1 LIDGNPSVS
10 LDISTA
16 AVRFV
21 LGLCEQPEPVVQG
34 GERTG
39 AQCIAEAVE
48 HGLLER
54 LGNADWVTCGACYDD
69 HDAPVEFDSTT
80 KRYAH
85 FCAEA
90 GYVQVEVE
98 RLHRFGVNFPRLID
112 ILREAFDM
120 RNRPGARCL
129 IDDILWDLGDVLVAD
144 ARQTLLFAR
153 RLSFSANLISVR
165 EALAR
170 RPPRAAGLCF
180 HTSSQTLAV
189 DMLPGRH
196 RVFPIFEFVS
206 ENTAFTIN
214 ESSLAAALFGRPA
227 DTEFV
232 QCSDDGSWIRIG
244 ERPYSFGGVHQMAI
258 VRAAFEAWQSGS
270 PRIRTQPLL
279 EEIGCRSKQVSQ
291 VFGSADDGWRDV
303 IGYGGGSIWLKV
315 PE

>member
-1 LIDGNPSVS
+1 MS
-10 LDISTA
+10 LGISTA

-54 LGNADWVTCGACYDD
+54 LGNADWVTCGACYDG
-69 HDAPVEFDSTT
+69 HDAAVEFDDATG
-80 KRYAH
+80 RYTH
-85 FCAEA
+85 FCPEA
-90 GYVQVEVE
+90 GYLRVEAE
-98 RLHRFGVNFPRLID
+98 RLHRFGVNFPRLLD
-112 ILREAFDM
+112 VLREAFDM
-120 RNRPGARCL
+120 RNRPSARCL
-129 IDDILWDLGDVLVAD
+129 IEDVLWDLGDVLVAD

-153 RLSFSANLISVR
+153 RLSFSGNLISVR
-165 EALAR
+165 ETLAR
-170 RPPRAAGLCF
+170 RPPRATGLCI
-180 HTSSQTLAV
+180 HTSSQTLTV
-189 DMLPGRH
+189 DKLPGGH

-206 ENTAFTIN
+206 EKTAFTID
-214 ESSLAAALFGRPA
+214 ESLLAAALVGRPA

-244 ERPYSFGGVHQMAI
+244 AREHVFSGPHRTAI
-258 VRAAFEAWQSGS
+258 VRAAFEAWQRGS
-270 PRIRTQPLL
+270 PRIRTQLLL

-291 VFGSADDGWRDV
+291 VFGRADHGWRDV